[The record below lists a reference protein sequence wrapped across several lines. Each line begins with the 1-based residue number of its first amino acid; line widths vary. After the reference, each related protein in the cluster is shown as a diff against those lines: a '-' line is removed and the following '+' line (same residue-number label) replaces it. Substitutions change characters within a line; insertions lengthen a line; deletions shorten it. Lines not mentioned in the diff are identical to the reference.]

1 MEKLLKDIKDILLQ
15 EDTKYYLLG
24 ILLVEI
30 TIIAGI
36 MLALMMA

>member
-1 MEKLLKDIKDILLQ
+1 MEKLFKNFKSRLFQ

-24 ILLVEI
+24 ILLVEM

-36 MLALMMA
+36 VLALMMA